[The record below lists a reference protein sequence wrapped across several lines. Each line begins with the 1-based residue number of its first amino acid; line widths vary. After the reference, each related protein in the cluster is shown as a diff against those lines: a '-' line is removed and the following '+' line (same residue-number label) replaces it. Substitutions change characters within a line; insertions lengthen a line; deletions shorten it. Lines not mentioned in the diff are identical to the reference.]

1 MYLKSVINRLD
12 RRFKNTS
19 EKNEWTHATVE
30 NINLSAHARALG
42 AQITGRV
49 HLTKLVHDC
58 LPSNHWINRYNN
70 GRRCCP
76 GCNHKDKTQDHILRC
91 NYQGYQNWQ
100 MSFITCMQEFHAK
113 NGTLPILIHLW
124 NKALEQ
130 WFGSEEEIQVATIF
144 FSQELCHL
152 ILQHNHMDGDKYSMD
167 VFLLSGQESKKI
179 VILFARL

>member
-1 MYLKSVINRLD
+1 MIV
-12 RRFKNTS
+12 FP
-19 EKNEWTHATVE
+19 
-30 NINLSAHARALG
+30 
-42 AQITGRV
+42 QIIGLIGTTTDGGV
-49 HLTKLVHDC
+49 VQDAITKIKHE
-58 LPSNHWINRYNN
+58 
-70 GRRCCP
+70 
-76 GCNHKDKTQDHILRC
+76 T

-130 WFGSEEEIQVATIF
+130 WFESEEEIQVATIF
-144 FSQELCHL
+144 FSQELRHL